1 MRTALSGLDILQR
14 FIIHLENAKK
24 HLCNSNMRNSGDHL
38 ESDLNMVSL
47 QKSETNTLTAFFSY
61 ETITTLLIGIFT
73 LKCSKSRIFRSQFF
87 YVSFNILNAV
97 LLKRSFVKWGF
108 QLNTQQVID
117 ASSLSF
123 VRLLNLG
130 SFNSAI
136 HENSHN
142 FLTSHFRT
150 FSYFLE
156 VQPACQ

>member
-73 LKCSKSRIFRSQFF
+73 LKCSKSRIFRSQSFD
-87 YVSFNILNAV
+87 VSSSILNAV
-97 LLKRSFVKWGF
+97 FLKRSFVKWGF
-108 QLNTQQVID
+108 QLNVQQIID
-117 ASSLSF
+117 ASSLPS
-123 VRLLNLG
+123 VRLLNLL

-136 HENSHN
+136 HKN
-142 FLTSHFRT
+142 LT
-150 FSYFLE
+150 
-156 VQPACQ
+156 

>member
-1 MRTALSGLDILQR
+1 MILPLVNFVKDMRTALSGLDILQR

-73 LKCSKSRIFRSQFF
+73 LKCSKSRIFRSQSFD
-87 YVSFNILNAV
+87 VSSSILNAV
-97 LLKRSFVKWGF
+97 FLKRSFVKWGF
-108 QLNTQQVID
+108 QLNVQQVID
-117 ASSLSF
+117 ASSLPS
-123 VRLLNLG
+123 VRLLNLL

-136 HENSHN
+136 HKN
-142 FLTSHFRT
+142 LT
-150 FSYFLE
+150 
-156 VQPACQ
+156 

>member
-73 LKCSKSRIFRSQFF
+73 LKCSKSRIFRSQSFD
-87 YVSFNILNAV
+87 VSSSILNAV
-97 LLKRSFVKWGF
+97 FLKRSFVKWGF
-108 QLNTQQVID
+108 QLNMQQVID
-117 ASSLSF
+117 ASSLPS
-123 VRLLNLG
+123 VRLLNLL

-136 HENSHN
+136 HEN
-142 FLTSHFRT
+142 LT
-150 FSYFLE
+150 
-156 VQPACQ
+156 

>member
-61 ETITTLLIGIFT
+61 ETTTTLLIGIFT
-73 LKCSKSRIFRSQFF
+73 LKCSKSRRFRSQSFD
-87 YVSFNILNAV
+87 VSSNILNAV
-97 LLKRSFVKWGF
+97 FLKRPFVKWGF
-108 QLNTQQVID
+108 QLNMQQVID
-117 ASSLSF
+117 ASSLPS
-123 VRLLNLG
+123 VRLLNLV

-136 HENSHN
+136 HEN
-142 FLTSHFRT
+142 LT
-150 FSYFLE
+150 
-156 VQPACQ
+156 

>member
-73 LKCSKSRIFRSQFF
+73 LKCSKSRIFRSQYFD
-87 YVSFNILNAV
+87 VSSSILNAV
-97 LLKRSFVKWGF
+97 FLKRSFVKSGF
-108 QLNTQQVID
+108 QLNMQQVID
-117 ASSLSF
+117 ASSLPS
-123 VRLLNLG
+123 VRLLNLL

-136 HENSHN
+136 HKN
-142 FLTSHFRT
+142 LT
-150 FSYFLE
+150 
-156 VQPACQ
+156 

>member
-73 LKCSKSRIFRSQFF
+73 LKCSKSRIFRSQSFD
-87 YVSFNILNAV
+87 VSSSILNAV
-97 LLKRSFVKWGF
+97 FLKRSFVKWGF

-117 ASSLSF
+117 ASSLPS
-123 VRLLNLG
+123 VRLLNLV

-136 HENSHN
+136 HEN
-142 FLTSHFRT
+142 LT
-150 FSYFLE
+150 
-156 VQPACQ
+156 

>member
-73 LKCSKSRIFRSQFF
+73 LKCSKSRIFRSQSFD
-87 YVSFNILNAV
+87 VSSSILNAV
-97 LLKRSFVKWGF
+97 FLKRSFVKWGF
-108 QLNTQQVID
+108 QLNMQQVID
-117 ASSLSF
+117 ASSLPS
-123 VRLLNLG
+123 VRLLNLV

-136 HENSHN
+136 HEN
-142 FLTSHFRT
+142 LT
-150 FSYFLE
+150 
-156 VQPACQ
+156 